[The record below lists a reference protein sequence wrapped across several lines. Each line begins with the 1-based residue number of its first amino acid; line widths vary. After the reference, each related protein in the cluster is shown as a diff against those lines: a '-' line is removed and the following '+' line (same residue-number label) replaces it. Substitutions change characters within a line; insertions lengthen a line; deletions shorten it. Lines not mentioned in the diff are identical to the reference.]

1 MRTVVTEVAT
11 WRRLPLPQR
20 PGNPMRKAW
29 CTDWRATAFIPH
41 DWTHPMSEHVL
52 NASDQH
58 RRQPAE
64 PQLGFMEE
72 AWRLRSTQDPSRVLT
87 CGIYQTLAGVEVRV
101 GYSKDDLVRSQLTS
115 SLDTARGLAEQ
126 LRGAIADALGF
137 TSEAR

>member
-1 MRTVVTEVAT
+1 
-11 WRRLPLPQR
+11 
-20 PGNPMRKAW
+20 
-29 CTDWRATAFIPH
+29 
-41 DWTHPMSEHVL
+41 MSEHVL
-52 NASDQH
+52 NASEQH
-58 RRQPAE
+58 RRGQRAE
-64 PQLGFMEE
+64 PQLSFVEE
-72 AWRLRSTQDPSRVLT
+72 AWRLRSNQDPSRVLT